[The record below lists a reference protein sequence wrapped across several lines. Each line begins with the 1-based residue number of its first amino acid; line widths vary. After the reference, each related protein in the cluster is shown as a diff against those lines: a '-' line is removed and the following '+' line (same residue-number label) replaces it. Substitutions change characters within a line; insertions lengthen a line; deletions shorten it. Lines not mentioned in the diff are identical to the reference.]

1 MFAIVKAD
9 GYIVGV
15 VSGRSVSGEVVSEAE
30 YQRIRAAI
38 MDRPEPVPGYGWRLR
53 EDLQWEQ
60 YELPPGPDF
69 PEEAT
74 EADYQAALE
83 EMGVNL

>member
-15 VSGRSVSGEVVSEAE
+15 VSGRIVSGEVVSEAE

-38 MDRPEPVPGYGWRLR
+38 MDRPEPVPGYGWTMI
-53 EDLQWEQ
+53 E
-60 YELPPGPDF
+60 
-69 PEEAT
+69 
-74 EADYQAALE
+74 
-83 EMGVNL
+83 